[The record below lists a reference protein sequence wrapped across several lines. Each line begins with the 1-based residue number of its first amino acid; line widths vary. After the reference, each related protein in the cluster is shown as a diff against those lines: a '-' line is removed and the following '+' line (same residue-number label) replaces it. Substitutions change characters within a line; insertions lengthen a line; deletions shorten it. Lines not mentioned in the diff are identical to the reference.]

1 MEENNVNFIWRYD
14 KITDNIQRLSINN
27 VAVENFFYPQK
38 IEEWLANEIER
49 KGIIVINEI
58 LERNSVEFMGETEKS
73 NLASWI
79 LTQDSRTREYRN
91 EIRQSYDIM
100 EEKFISDHFPDC
112 QINNS
117 EINFPEEFI
126 QQVQM
131 RLMQRFS
138 RLAPVIANYY
148 WILSVNTTDIP
159 YYTSDHPIIK
169 DNIFYNKCREIFSLF
184 GSGKGYLNK
193 GIEFHIPISS
203 ESKIILVDTTPLN
216 DLREFFHDFPLFSR
230 IENLINNILK
240 PKLDVVRENVM
251 YYNENIT
258 AFSNQYIFSKNDNF
272 EIARNF
278 LERYPEASNPTR
290 RRINIT

>member
-27 VAVENFFYPQK
+27 VAVENFFYPQE

-49 KGIIVINEI
+49 RGIIVINEI
-58 LERNSVEFMGETEKS
+58 LERNSVEFMGDVEKV

-91 EIRQSYDIM
+91 EIRQTYEIM
-100 EEKFISDHFPDC
+100 EERFISNHFHDN

-117 EINFPEEFI
+117 ENDFPEEFI
-126 QQVQM
+126 QQVRM

-138 RLAPVIANYY
+138 RLAPVVANNY
-148 WILSVNTTDIP
+148 WILSVNNTDIP
-159 YYTSDHPIIK
+159 YYTSDHPVIK
-169 DNIFYNKCREIFSLF
+169 DNTFYNKCREILNLF
-184 GSGKGYLNK
+184 GSGEGYLNE

-203 ESKIILVDTTPLN
+203 ENKIMLVDITPYN
-216 DLREFFHDFPLFSR
+216 DLIELFHDFPLFSR
-230 IENLINNILK
+230 IENLIDNILQ
-240 PKLDVVRENVM
+240 PRLDVVRDNVM
-251 YYNENIT
+251 YYNEHIT

-272 EIARNF
+272 EIAINF
-278 LERYPEASNPTR
+278 LERHPDARNPTR
-290 RRINIT
+290 RRIDIT